1 MSDNI
6 LSAVLTFS
14 LMAAGTAAIG
24 SEMMAPRHAA
34 DTPIAVATLPT
45 VIVVGKR
52 IAADDTVILP
62 TVVVTGRR
70 HLDTEVAADDTAA
83 RSRVE

>member
-6 LSAVLTFS
+6 LSAVLTFG

-24 SEMMAPRHAA
+24 SEMWAISDSGAA
-34 DTPIAVATLPT
+34 LPKTTLPT
-45 VIVVGKR
+45 VTVVGKR
-52 IAADDTVILP
+52 IAAADTVILP

-70 HLDTEVAADDTAA
+70 HLDTEVAVDDTAA